1 VLLKRARK
9 RPDAPLPHTIT
20 GLRDRAILSAEVAD
34 FAESGGAGQPLASV
48 DTIDYRSRG
57 IWCNANRFLTW
68 Q

>member
-1 VLLKRARK
+1 
-9 RPDAPLPHTIT
+9 
-20 GLRDRAILSAEVAD
+20 LRDRAILSAEVAD

-48 DTIDYRSRG
+48 DIIDYRSRG